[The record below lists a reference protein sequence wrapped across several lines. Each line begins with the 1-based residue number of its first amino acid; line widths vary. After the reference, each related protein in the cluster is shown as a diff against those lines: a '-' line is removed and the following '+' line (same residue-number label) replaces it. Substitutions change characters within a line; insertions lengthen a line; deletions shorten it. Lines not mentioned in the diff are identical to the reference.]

1 VNNQSPIRYF
11 YTQPSAQP
19 AYEGA
24 VDIVEDAGADYGF
37 MSIRGSL
44 QDGNSAIVIWRTI
57 SDDVI
62 LSNAALDAF
71 FTSQCKDW
79 DMRNVDVVYVNG
91 DSNLELLKKPGEHW
105 KVVRID
111 KEFNQLMF
119 D

>member
-1 VNNQSPIRYF
+1 
-11 YTQPSAQP
+11 
-19 AYEGA
+19 
-24 VDIVEDAGADYGF
+24 

-91 DSNLELLKKPGEHW
+91 DSNMELLKKPGEHW